1 MVTRLLRMLIP
12 QDLND
17 NKTTKSFTING
28 VVNRKV
34 LKINSTMKIPGI

>member
-12 QDLND
+12 QDLNN

-28 VVNRKV
+28 VGNRKV
-34 LKINSTMKIPGI
+34 LKKKSTLKIPGI